1 MRSFSIFKFVLRRLA
16 DDWKLLLCIFSGI
29 FIASTL
35 VAGAPAY
42 LNSLG
47 RLTLNIAIDRSP
59 QSFVNMMAIA
69 PNVPL
74 IDTNLHAADAFLDRA
89 IADHI
94 SDFYTD
100 RERYIKSSVLLMGT
114 PRNPLSRG
122 ASEQVTRGYLQYL
135 SNVEHHV
142 MFEEGRMSTGLVVP
156 GERGPII
163 EAVLSTASSEL
174 FSVSVGEQLQL
185 TPSQGNA
192 TVVTMSIVGI
202 MSPVDETEGFWQQN
216 ARVFLD
222 PGPLEEAPDLG
233 VIVEP
238 EEPPL
243 VAFVTEDALLNGIG
257 VAFPGTLIS
266 STWFISV
273 DKELLKIVPPK
284 ELASRIEGMQTA
296 LAKDLQGSALFTG
309 TSSLLTRYER
319 RSFFSAIPLLLLM
332 SIMAITVL
340 YFMAMMIS
348 YLVQSR
354 EYDVALLR
362 SRGITTLHMV
372 KIYALEGVALTVI
385 AVLSAPFLAMAL
397 IALSGKLP
405 YFGDI
410 TDGDMLPV
418 ELKLSPF
425 LVAGA
430 VGVLSLAIYVV
441 PGVIG
446 ARAGLIIHKLRSSRP
461 PLVPAFQRYY
471 LDVLLLVLGGLVFW
485 ELNARGQLI
494 SGGLF
499 KDIEVNEALLLA
511 PVLML
516 TLVALLFMRFFPLV
530 VRYVSGESSGLAHL
544 FVWAGSVSMF
554 VALASDGFRTGNPS
568 GSLPIILLVGAI
580 GGVYWLTHKSSSNLS
595 RLFGIFS
602 QAVLVSLVVWLETPQ
617 VGSLGFVPSMV
628 LMAVVPSQV
637 LYLILKR
644 LSRNLPIWVT
654 MGLWHMARN
663 PLQYSWLVLLLVMIT
678 GLGVL
683 ATTVG
688 GTLNRSY
695 QERVLYDTVADIRVT
710 GIPARIAGGPEAL
723 KAGYSLMPGVRDVSL
738 GFRESGI
745 LGANYSG
752 LGFQVLGV
760 DAQEFQYFAWYRDDF
775 SEHTLPEVMRALL
788 PVTINSPIEMPDD
801 SAEIGLFLRPEFRL
815 PNVFVWVV
823 IQDALGT
830 TATIS
835 LGEVGEPEW
844 HRLDGPVPARLVSPL
859 ELVSVQIFE
868 PVFGPTG
875 TPGAIAFDDIH
886 VLDSHGEV
894 FVVENFEDNRTPWLA
909 LATSSIS
916 VDTIHVSDEDAL
928 FGERSGVF
936 RFGKDTDNG
945 IRGIYRSPGG
955 GPVPIVA
962 SSSFME
968 LTGTLLGDPIIVQ
981 IRNRFIPVV
990 VQDVVD
996 YFPTLNPR
1004 DSGFIIADME
1014 TLIAHINMLGI
1025 DSTTIPNEL
1034 YISQAPAAGLAVR
1047 NIVLRMVGQGGVN
1060 DREMQMEELR
1070 LDPLITAGWQ
1080 AMVLLAAL
1088 VIIFTAGLGY
1098 VTYLLA
1104 FAERSRSE
1112 MGFLQS
1118 LGLSRSQM
1126 TRLITME
1133 HLVIV
1138 VIGLTLGTVTGWITS
1153 NLMVSSVAVTE
1164 DGLEVIPPFILHT
1177 DLGFLLPIYAALI
1190 GIFLLSIY
1198 RLTMSMRHVNL
1209 RTIARMESD

>member
-16 DDWKLLLCIFSGI
+16 DDWKLLLSIFSGI
-29 FIASTL
+29 LIASTL

-47 RLTLNIAIDRSP
+47 RLTLNTAIDRST

-74 IDTNLHAADAFLDRA
+74 VKSNLHAADAHIDGA
-89 IADHI
+89 IAEHI
-94 SDFYTD
+94 SNFYTD
-100 RERYIKSSVLLMGT
+100 RERYIKTSVLLVGT
-114 PRNPLSRG
+114 PRNPLSG
-122 ASEQVTRGYLQYL
+122 GMSELVTRGYFQYL
-135 SNVEHHV
+135 SNVENHV
-142 MFEEGRMSTGLVVP
+142 LFEEGRMSTGLVVA
-156 GERGPII
+156 GERGPIV

-174 FSVSVGEQLQL
+174 FSVSVGDQLQL
-185 TPSQGNA
+185 TPSLGNA

-202 MSPVDETEGFWQQN
+202 MSPVDEDEGFWQQN

-222 PGPLEEAPDLG
+222 PGPLDEAPDIG
-233 VIVEP
+233 VIVDP

-243 VAFVTEDALLNGIG
+243 VAFLTEDALLNGIG
-257 VAFPGTLIS
+257 VAFPGMLIS

-273 DKELLKIVPPK
+273 DKELLKIVPPE

-309 TSSLLTRYER
+309 ISSLLTRYER

-332 SIMAITVL
+332 SIMVITVL

-354 EYDVALLR
+354 ENDVALLR
-362 SRGITTLHMV
+362 SRGITTLYLV

-385 AVLSAPFLAMAL
+385 AVLLAPFLAMGL

-405 YFGDI
+405 YFTDI
-410 TDGDMLPV
+410 TGGDMLPV
-418 ELKLSPF
+418 ELKLTPF

-446 ARAGLIIHKLRSSRP
+446 ARAGLIIHQLRSSRP

-471 LDVLLLVLGGLVFW
+471 LDALLLVLGGLVFC

-530 VRYVSGESSGLAHL
+530 VRYVSGESPALMHL
-544 FVWAGSVSMF
+544 LVWASSVSMV
-554 VALASDGFRTGNPS
+554 VALASNGFRTGDPV
-568 GSLPIILLVGAI
+568 GSLPVMLLAGSI
-580 GGVYWLTHKSSSNLS
+580 GGVYWLNHKASSNLS
-595 RLFGIFS
+595 RSIGIVS
-602 QAVLVSLVVWLETPQ
+602 QALLVSLVMWLETPQ
-617 VGSLGFVPSMV
+617 VGSLGFAPSIG

-637 LYLILKR
+637 LHLILKR
-644 LSRNLPIWVT
+644 LSINSPIWVT

-710 GIPARIAGGPEAL
+710 GIPARISGGPEAL
-723 KAGYSLMPGVRDVSL
+723 KARYALMPGVRDVSL
-738 GFRESGI
+738 GVRESGI
-745 LGANYSG
+745 FGANYSG

-760 DAQEFQYFAWYRDDF
+760 DAREFQYFAWYRDDF

-788 PVTINSPIEMPDD
+788 PVTINSPIELPDE
-801 SAEIGLFLRPEFRL
+801 SVEIGLFVKPEFRL
-815 PNVFVWVV
+815 PNVFVWAVV
-823 IQDALGT
+823 RDAFGT
-830 TATIS
+830 TETIS
-835 LGEVGEPEW
+835 LGEVGGPEW
-844 HRLDGPVPARLVSPL
+844 HRIDGPVSSRLVSPL

-894 FVVENFEDNRTPWLA
+894 FVIEDFEDNRTPWLA

-916 VDTIHVSDEDAL
+916 IDTIHASDEDAL

-945 IRGIYRSPGG
+945 IRGMYRSPGG

-968 LTGTLLGDPIIVQ
+968 TTGTLLGDPIIIQ
-981 IRNRFIPVV
+981 IKNRFIPIV

-1004 DSGFIIADME
+1004 GSGFIIADME
-1014 TLIAHINMLGI
+1014 TLIAHINMLSI
-1025 DSTTIPNEL
+1025 DSQTIPNEM
-1034 YISQAPAAGLAVR
+1034 YVSQAPAAGDAVR
-1047 NIVLRMVGQGGVN
+1047 NIVVRMVGQGGVS
-1060 DREMQMEELR
+1060 DKEMQMEELR

-1080 AMVLLAAL
+1080 AMVLLAAI

-1126 TRLITME
+1126 TSMITME

-1138 VIGLTLGTVTGWITS
+1138 VIGLTLGTVTGWVMS
-1153 NLMVSSVAVTE
+1153 ELMVSSVAVTQ
-1164 DGLEVIPPFILHT
+1164 DGLEVIPPFILQT
-1177 DLGFLLPIYAALI
+1177 DLSFLLPIYAALI
-1190 GIFLLSIY
+1190 GIFLISIY
-1198 RLTMSMRHVNL
+1198 RLTRSMRRVNL
-1209 RTIARMESD
+1209 QTIARMGGD